1 MNIFTITF
9 IVIIIFNII
18 KNKKSLHMLQQN
30 LYNENN
36 RYLKWLKR
44 NSKQV
49 FISLDLLSLLLI
61 LIAYYL
67 NNDASV
73 IFVSLAIFAYIGETL
88 RLLSLYKS
96 EKTKKPLVIT
106 KRVRRLIVDKIKEL
120 FKDYDGLILPVSTGI
135 APYLDGSKDELSK
148 DDTAILEEHLQIGNF
163 GGFPSITI
171 PNGFIDDMPVGI
183 NITGNCYD
191 DANVLN
197 IAYALESTMNYKGMI
212 AGGNNE

>member
-96 EKTKKPLVIT
+96 EKTKKPLAIT
-106 KRVRRLIVDKIKEL
+106 KRVRRLIVTLTIL
-120 FKDYDGLILPVSTGI
+120 FFIPLVFYLVDYRNGC
-135 APYLDGSKDELSK
+135 
-148 DDTAILEEHLQIGNF
+148 LQI
-163 GGFPSITI
+163 
-171 PNGFIDDMPVGI
+171 
-183 NITGNCYD
+183 
-191 DANVLN
+191 L
-197 IAYALESTMNYKGMI
+197 
-212 AGGNNE
+212 